1 MDIDRQADSLY
12 ATECQPKHKLL
23 SQKENVRGGNIL
35 SVGDK
40 MSR

>member
-1 MDIDRQADSLY
+1 MDIDRQTDSLY
-12 ATECQPKHKLL
+12 ATEYWPKHKLL
-23 SQKENVRGGNIL
+23 SQKENVCGGNIL